1 MMSLSCHFPPMAC
14 VPVDVYTSACA
25 VLRNSL
31 DITPEEPD
39 KGLVSGSRAP
49 ERGEQ
54 ATQKRLPL
62 LTMTSYHLLAPNS
75 DVAEGGL
82 MLGLIPNPRLR
93 PAVELWGKHF
103 GTLKKLKLQF
113 IYFLGRALFV
123 HRGQRTPCRHWFSPT
138 MGPGNRT

>member
-1 MMSLSCHFPPMAC
+1 MYIPRP
-14 VPVDVYTSACA
+14 YA

-39 KGLVSGSRAP
+39 KGLVSGSRVP
-49 ERGEQ
+49 ERGEH

-123 HRGQRTPCRHWFSPT
+123 TSQSENTLQALVLSYHGSWE
-138 MGPGNRT
+138 